1 MNDASKATNPA
12 SGMMH
17 DVADDAD
24 RMFAQVKQFGKR
36 VNRQDTISTLLV
48 VGLTILAVIL
58 GALLW
63 NSVVNRTTTYTDAA
77 KLQITYPAG
86 WVLSDTGAE
95 TSTAGQITVS
105 NQKAGIAPTK
115 FEIQRA
121 AVDAS
126 SPVTSSLA
134 LIANGLTA
142 TRARNLSSYKVLGT
156 EAFTGS
162 GADKKPIQIKGL
174 PGYKTSFVYVNTPSN
189 ALQGNIP
196 SVMLGEDW
204 LVLKGDKV
212 YVFTLHSTQA
222 NRDTALPLFEKFVD
236 SAQLP

>member
-1 MNDASKATNPA
+1 
-12 SGMMH
+12 
-17 DVADDAD
+17 
-24 RMFAQVKQFGKR
+24 
-36 VNRQDTISTLLV
+36 
-48 VGLTILAVIL
+48 
-58 GALLW
+58 
-63 NSVVNRTTTYTDAA
+63 VNRTTTYTDAA

-95 TSTAGQITVS
+95 TSTAGQVTVS

-142 TRARNLSSYKVLGT
+142 TRARNLSSYKVLST

>member
-1 MNDASKATNPA
+1 MDDANKAANSAP
-12 SGMMH
+12 GMMQNM
-17 DVADDAD
+17 ADDAE
-24 RMFAQVKQFGKR
+24 RMLVQVKALGKR

-58 GALLW
+58 GALVR
-63 NSVVNRTTTYTDAA
+63 NSVVNKTTTYTDAA

-86 WVLSDTGAE
+86 WVLSDTGAD
-95 TSTAGQITVS
+95 TGTAGQITVS
-105 NQKAGIAPTK
+105 NQKAGAAPVR
-115 FEIQRA
+115 FEVQRV

-126 SPVTSSLA
+126 TPVTSSLGVV
-134 LIANGLTA
+134 ANGLTA
-142 TRARNLSSYKVLGT
+142 TRARNLSSYKVLST

-162 GADKKPIQIKGL
+162 GAGKQPLQIKGL
-174 PGYKTSFVYVNTPSN
+174 PGYKTSFVYVNTPNS

-196 SVMLGEDW
+196 SVILGEDW

-222 NRDTALPLFEKFVD
+222 NRDTALPLFETFVD

>member
-1 MNDASKATNPA
+1 MNDASNATNPA

-17 DVADDAD
+17 EVADDAE
-24 RMFAQVKQFGKR
+24 RMFTQVKQFGKR

-63 NSVVNRTTTYTDAA
+63 NSVVNRTTAYTDAA

-134 LIANGLTA
+134 LVANGLTA
-142 TRARNLSSYKVLGT
+142 TRARNLSS
-156 EAFTGS
+156 
-162 GADKKPIQIKGL
+162 
-174 PGYKTSFVYVNTPSN
+174 
-189 ALQGNIP
+189 
-196 SVMLGEDW
+196 
-204 LVLKGDKV
+204 
-212 YVFTLHSTQA
+212 
-222 NRDTALPLFEKFVD
+222 
-236 SAQLP
+236 